1 LNPNSAVGGEND
13 ERGASIPERFSLN
26 RRLIRLWRKW
36 VSACALAPPGSRL
49 AVQVATLIA
58 ESELKERRITMAI
71 RRRNAAAGEP
81 IRENP
86 CIGGMCD
93 PQRIQ
98 GLKAPAPKGT
108 HDLINLTGP
117 GLFLAGHV
125 TKQGGATGLSFV
137 RLQID
142 GRSVVDLSFA
152 AAHNSGL
159 TQQNPFGL
167 VVLGTAGLQTFTF
180 GWPVPLVFRR
190 RLNLSVVVNETG
202 VVQIVANVI
211 RGSLP

>member
-1 LNPNSAVGGEND
+1 
-13 ERGASIPERFSLN
+13 
-26 RRLIRLWRKW
+26 
-36 VSACALAPPGSRL
+36 
-49 AVQVATLIA
+49 
-58 ESELKERRITMAI
+58 MAI
-71 RRRNAAAGEP
+71 RRRTAKAVPTPRQSTGET
-81 IRENP
+81 R

-98 GLKAPAPKGT
+98 GLKAPAPRGT
-108 HDLINLTGP
+108 YNLINLTGP

-152 AAHNSGL
+152 AAQNWGL
-159 TQQNPFGL
+159 TQQNPYGL
-167 VVLGTAGLQTFTF
+167 VVLGSGGLQTFTF
-180 GWPVPLVFRR
+180 GWSVPLVFKR
-190 RLNLSVVVNETG
+190 RLDLSVVVNEVG

-211 RGSLP
+211 RGSLT

>member
-1 LNPNSAVGGEND
+1 MV
-13 ERGASIPERFSLN
+13 
-26 RRLIRLWRKW
+26 
-36 VSACALAPPGSRL
+36 
-49 AVQVATLIA
+49 
-58 ESELKERRITMAI
+58 I
-71 RRRNAAAGEP
+71 RRRNDAA
-81 IRENP
+81 REATKKNP

-98 GLKAPAPKGT
+98 GLKARAPRGT
-108 HDLINLTGP
+108 YSLIDLKGP

-152 AAHNSGL
+152 AAQNWGL
-159 TQQNPFGL
+159 TQQNPYGL
-167 VVLGTAGLQTFTF
+167 VILGSGGLQTFTF
-180 GWPVPLVFRR
+180 GWPVPLVFKR
-190 RLNLSVVVNETG
+190 RLNLSVVVNEVG
-202 VVQIVANVI
+202 VIQIVANVI

>member
-1 LNPNSAVGGEND
+1 
-13 ERGASIPERFSLN
+13 
-26 RRLIRLWRKW
+26 
-36 VSACALAPPGSRL
+36 
-49 AVQVATLIA
+49 
-58 ESELKERRITMAI
+58 MAI
-71 RRRNAAAGEP
+71 RRRNAKVVPTHGQSTES
-81 IRENP
+81 R

-98 GLKAPAPKGT
+98 GLKAPAPRGT
-108 HDLINLTGP
+108 YNLINLLTGP

-152 AAHNSGL
+152 AAHNWGL
-159 TQQNPFGL
+159 TQQNPYGL
-167 VVLGTAGLQTFTF
+167 VVLGSGGLQTFTF
-180 GWPVPLVFRR
+180 GWPVPLVFKR
-190 RLNLSVVVNETG
+190 RLDLSVVVNEVG

-211 RGSLP
+211 RGSLT

>member
-1 LNPNSAVGGEND
+1 
-13 ERGASIPERFSLN
+13 
-26 RRLIRLWRKW
+26 
-36 VSACALAPPGSRL
+36 
-49 AVQVATLIA
+49 
-58 ESELKERRITMAI
+58 MAI
-71 RRRNAAAGEP
+71 RRRKAAAGEP
-81 IRENP
+81 TRENP

-108 HDLINLTGP
+108 YDLITLTGS